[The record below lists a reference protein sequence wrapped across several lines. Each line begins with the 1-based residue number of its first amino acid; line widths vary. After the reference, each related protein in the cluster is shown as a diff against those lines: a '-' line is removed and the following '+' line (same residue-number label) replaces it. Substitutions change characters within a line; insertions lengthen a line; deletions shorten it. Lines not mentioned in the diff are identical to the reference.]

1 MSTRAKSEEVKA
13 INQKII
19 QLAESFAAQM
29 ERLNNRRDDVNAGKS
44 KTNKKARTDD
54 NDNVDVD
61 VISEATS
68 TQDELVLVSD
78 VSETAS
84 APGGRGGGG
93 AGAGA
98 AAAANATLFV
108 VRRNVLA
115 SGPAHQF
122 SDRQRNL
129 MRFFFNE
136 LGLSK
141 PQIANLFG
149 MAGQA
154 LNAFAFDAD
163 EACLAVA
170 RADVTANLATF
181 PPAVQDVI
189 KDAWKP
195 QSTAQSG
202 MQSGGFSGTSRLIA
216 AAAASTPAKSKPAAA
231 KATPTPTP
239 KETPKKST
247 PTTQQGQH
255 DAEDDGD
262 TQTTHVDA
270 GEAESGGRPPEFDEM
285 ELSITQ
291 TTHYAGAATRE
302 HWAKPGSGWT
312 PRLYATHIFTWDRN
326 PTFRVVLSDK

>member
-170 RADVTANLATF
+170 RAGHR
-181 PPAVQDVI
+181 
-189 KDAWKP
+189 
-195 QSTAQSG
+195 QSG
-202 MQSGGFSGTSRLIA
+202 HLSAGGAGRHQRRLEAAVDGAKWHAERRLQRHEPPDRSSRGLDA
-216 AAAASTPAKSKPAAA
+216 
-231 KATPTPTP
+231 
-239 KETPKKST
+239 
-247 PTTQQGQH
+247 GQKQ
-255 DAEDDGD
+255 AGGGQGD
-262 TQTTHVDA
+262 TDA
-270 GEAESGGRPPEFDEM
+270 DA
-285 ELSITQ
+285 
-291 TTHYAGAATRE
+291 
-302 HWAKPGSGWT
+302 
-312 PRLYATHIFTWDRN
+312 
-326 PTFRVVLSDK
+326 